1 MWFYKE
7 LKVSKQGFIEYKL
20 FCKFQG
26 LFGRVFWVMLI
37 GVFDIRVGEK
47 MCVILFKMCSFVLDI
62 ACQTGH

>member
-20 FCKFQG
+20 VCKFQG

-37 GVFDIRVGEK
+37 GHFWYTCGWKNVCNI
-47 MCVILFKMCSFVLDI
+47 I
-62 ACQTGH
+62 